1 MPKNTHKR
9 TTKRTVSGKKRSSAS
24 KFRYSHPLVVITIG
38 FLTLLA
44 LTNIKTTQNLTAGVQ
59 NVLGDDEQQS
69 EEKKEENKGSE
80 NKQEEKKQEDQN
92 KSAEQ
97 QKESEKKQQEQSRE
111 VSKKSEEQRR
121 ETTRTS
127 VSSDGLTKTKTES
140 VTSTGLKMKSESEGT
155 KQESEIETAE
165 GLKIKTKTED
175 DGTTKVEIENGTVK
189 LKYRVENGQL
199 VLKAEDE
206 NGEEVELEDSEL
218 KELEDS
224 VDDEMGDDDLKLAST
239 TDDKLSVTRNQ
250 IKAITDFPLSIDVET
265 RELVVTTPDGQ
276 KIVTVLPDQAVDNL
290 LATGIISKLETPP
303 TDTTT
308 QTQPDAL
315 TGEVKIE
322 TRNNEVVYRINGVKT
337 HRILGFIPVN
347 TQTTAFVSADSGN
360 VVAQERSL
368 LTSFVDFLS
377 P

>member
-1 MPKNTHKR
+1 
-9 TTKRTVSGKKRSSAS
+9 
-24 KFRYSHPLVVITIG
+24 VIALG

-44 LTNIKTTQNLTAGVQ
+44 LTNIKTTQSFTAGVQ
-59 NVLGDDEQQS
+59 NVLGDNEDKS
-69 EEKKEENKGSE
+69 EEKKDENKGSE
-80 NKQEEKKQEDQN
+80 NKQEDNKQEDQN

-97 QKESEKKQQEQSRE
+97 QKESEKKQQEQRIENTKNLNEQPKE
-111 VSKKSEEQRR
+111 VTKRTTN
-121 ETTRTS
+121 TTRTS
-127 VSSDGLTKTKTES
+127 VSSEASTKSKTE
-140 VTSTGLKMKSESEGT
+140 TLTTTGLRMKSESEGT
-155 KQESEIETAE
+155 KQESEIETAD
-165 GLKIKTKTED
+165 GLKIKTKIED

-189 LKYRVENGQL
+189 LKYRVENGKV

-206 NGEEVELEDSEL
+206 NGDEVEMEDSEL

-224 VDDEMGDDDLKLAST
+224 VDDETGDDDLKLSST

-250 IKAITDFPLSIDVET
+250 IKAITDFPLSIDVES

-276 KIVTVLPDQAVDNL
+276 KIVTVLPDQAVENL

-303 TDTTT
+303 TGTDAETQLDT
-308 QTQPDAL
+308 L

-322 TRNNEVVYRINGVKT
+322 TRGNEIVYKVNGIKT
-337 HRILGFIPVN
+337 HRLLGFIPVN
-347 TQTTAFVSADSGN
+347 TQTTAFVSADTGT